1 MQFSKIAIEDYILS
15 FLKEDIGFTGDIT
28 SSSLP
33 GKRIK
38 AYIEAKE
45 NFILAGS
52 PFFQKTF
59 EMLDKSFEFI
69 WKKNEGNRVAKG
81 EIIAYIEGNEKALLT
96 GERTALNLIQHLSG
110 IATNTR
116 KYVEILNGTNIK
128 LLDTR
133 KTTPGLR
140 YFEKYATKVG
150 GAYNHRM
157 GLYDA
162 VMIKDNHIKAFGSVE
177 TAVLEISKNIPVT
190 MSIEVEIENWQQL
203 EEAIKVKELINIIM
217 LDNWSLQEIDRAV
230 KFIRKN
236 FNHVEIEISG
246 GITLETLK
254 MLRNKDI
261 DYVSTSK
268 LITRAKWVDISME
281 VE

>member
-45 NFILAGS
+45 DFILAGS

-59 EMLDKSFEFI
+59 EILDKSFGFT
-69 WKKNEGNRVAKG
+69 WNKREGDQVTKG
-81 EIIAYIEGNEKALLT
+81 EIIAYIEGDEKALLT
-96 GERTALNLIQHLSG
+96 GERTALNLLQHLSG

-116 KYVEILNGTNIK
+116 KYVKILSGTNIK

-162 VMIKDNHIKAFGSVE
+162 VMIKDNHIKAYGSVE

-203 EEAIKVKELINIIM
+203 EEATKVKELINIIM
-217 LDNWSLQEIDRAV
+217 LDNWSLQEIDRAIT
-230 KFIRKN
+230 FIRKN
-236 FNHVEIEISG
+236 LNHVKIEVSG

-254 MLRNKDI
+254 ELRNKDI
-261 DYVSTSK
+261 DYISTSK
-268 LITRAKWVDISME
+268 LITGAKWVDIGME